1 MLYVFTTIKHNFKN
15 REGGVGGGGKE
26 AEDKE
31 AVYSYD
37 RFKLLYGRNQHNNYP
52 LVGKKR

>member
-1 MLYVFTTIKHNFKN
+1 M
-15 REGGVGGGGKE
+15 GGGGKE

-37 RFKLLYGRNQHNNYP
+37 WFKLLYGRNQHNIVRQLSCGWKEN
-52 LVGKKR
+52 GED

>member
-37 RFKLLYGRNQHNNYP
+37 WFKLLYGRNQHNNYP